1 VIDLLTSAGFT
12 ITEVDVFYEDGA
24 PKFLGADPLGTAV
37 SP

>member
-1 VIDLLTSAGFT
+1 MKAAGFE

-24 PKFLGADPLGTAV
+24 PKFIAADSLGAAV